1 MLRLLRFRVL
11 RSTKI
16 MAQKSRAEIRQGVH
30 SRIRKKVQ
38 GTAERPRLAVFR
50 SLNHI
55 YAQVIDDRSGKT
67 LATASTTEKALAGS
81 TGGNVEAAKNV
92 GKAIAERAQK
102 AGISSVVYDRGGYV
116 YHGRVKA
123 LIDATREAGLNKH
136 EEAVK
141 EAEEKSND
149 DE

>member
-1 MLRLLRFRVL
+1 
-11 RSTKI
+11 
-16 MAQKSRAEIRQGVH
+16 MAQKSRAEVRQGVH

-81 TGGNVEAAKNV
+81 TGGNVEAAKIV
-92 GKAIAERAQK
+92 GKAIADRAQK
-102 AGISSVVYDRGGYV
+102 AGITSVVFDRGGYV

-136 EEAVK
+136 EESVK
-141 EAEEKSND
+141 ESEEKSND
-149 DE
+149 DK